1 MVAFEILTFIETQ
14 VKQMLV
20 NGIWIANFITVVEKC
35 LYAKI
40 VAMYSSLLVI
50 IGAETWYLEE
60 EVKH

>member
-1 MVAFEILTFIETQ
+1 MVAFEILTFNETQ

-20 NGIWIANFITVVEKC
+20 NGIWIANFIAVVEKC
-35 LYAKI
+35 LCAKI